1 MKPSRLDYVLIII
14 IFGFSIN
21 LPVFAKDKSWLSSK
35 QLEFK
40 NNDRALPAI
49 KLEPYSNNNRI
60 QTIEVNHH
68 SIIDLTLIKGLP
80 TVIELP
86 QGEKIQDIAVGGLSD
101 WSQEWEI
108 VKRDSLFFIKPL
120 KNASATSLILS
131 SHLQQYIF
139 DLNPIGNLKKSTTPT
154 QAISRLIL
162 QRKPPNP
169 TIDQALQEKQI
180 KQTHLLITQAEAK
193 IKIIEHQLKTARE
206 KMTQEQY
213 KNSNY
218 SLEITQ
224 LNEDIQPRQVFDN
237 GRFTYF
243 QFPNQLAIPAIY
255 RKANLSDQET
265 LINYH
270 FEDDFLVAHGTGK
283 SWTLRLGNS
292 VVAVYNEAYEAE
304 GITSVNTDAEFA
316 KRSLK

>member
-1 MKPSRLDYVLIII
+1 MII
-14 IFGFSIN
+14 N
-21 LPVFAKDKSWLSSK
+21 
-35 QLEFK
+35 
-40 NNDRALPAI
+40 
-49 KLEPYSNNNRI
+49 
-60 QTIEVNHH
+60 
-68 SIIDLTLIKGLP
+68 LTLIKGLP

-139 DLNPIGNLKKSTTPT
+139 DLNPITNLKKSNTPT

-180 KQTHLLITQAEAK
+180 KQTHLFITQAEAK

-206 KMTQEQY
+206 KITQEQY
-213 KNSNY
+213 KNSDY

-304 GITSVNTDAEFA
+304 GITSVNADAEFA